1 MNFVGMGGG
10 DRGLL
15 DHDHYDEDLEGGHTR
30 SRTPQHPHHHKMRGN
45 QDLWLLYLLFKS
57 IAFLW

>member
-30 SRTPQHPHHHKMRGN
+30 SRTP
-45 QDLWLLYLLFKS
+45 
-57 IAFLW
+57 